1 MSKPSV
7 ILLLTILR
15 RESLPNSDRQVHSTS
30 EDNSPEDLECPS
42 PKGAKHL
49 IMHLTLNCQ
58 QVNILTAAVPDIGL
72 FTIVKMQNSAASHD
86 RLKAEV

>member
-1 MSKPSV
+1 
-7 ILLLTILR
+7 
-15 RESLPNSDRQVHSTS
+15 
-30 EDNSPEDLECPS
+30 
-42 PKGAKHL
+42 
-49 IMHLTLNCQ
+49 MHLTLNCQ